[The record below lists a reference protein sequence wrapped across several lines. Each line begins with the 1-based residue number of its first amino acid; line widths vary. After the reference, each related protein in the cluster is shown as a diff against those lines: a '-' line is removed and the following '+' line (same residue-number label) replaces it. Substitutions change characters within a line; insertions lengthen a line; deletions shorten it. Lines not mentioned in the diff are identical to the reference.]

1 MGDSR
6 ESKYKFDCVQRQRRE
21 GQGFLKAAQPVKTP
35 NNQMQCVA
43 LDRFGTKNRNSYKR
57 QYWDH
62 WGNLNMVAYK
72 MLLYITFLKD
82 EISVV
87 AM

>member
-1 MGDSR
+1 
-6 ESKYKFDCVQRQRRE
+6 
-21 GQGFLKAAQPVKTP
+21 
-35 NNQMQCVA
+35 MQCVA

-72 MLLYITFLKD
+72 VLLYITFLKD